1 MAIGKPG
8 SVATVEP
15 ALVDFGSMTERNI
28 DKIKA
33 EEEAKKQAKAKEEQ
47 AKRDAVKDIGI
58 PDKLSFTNIS
68 EVDKS
73 LQGTFKREW
82 KRATEAKMGG
92 DDRTLYDAVGTM
104 NTLISYADQI
114 KDTPGKIAER
124 VEKDKTLDEDIVD
137 IYLRD
142 FNSLRENG
150 YQVNTDDPRNMTIS
164 LINENG
170 ELMNEQPLTEF
181 IETRKVLPRKINLI
195 DETKK
200 VLSTIKPSVSES
212 GSYTLNTKI
221 TDINSKESKPQVESI
236 KSNVDLWI
244 SNNDFMWSWYKK
256 EMAKDSK
263 LPLKTTKWTQE
274 EKDKAREFYTKTV
287 IDSYNEEVEKGF
299 GSTGGGGGSGPK
311 QTPSI
316 PSIVEPVTTGTVGF
330 NNDVDKLFREG
341 GYSRPVFKGDKG
353 NVKVSGLD
361 LTNVMVN
368 KQGNIVFVLEQPV
381 GSSVGAGGASESNR
395 EAGNTYITASDKGFR
410 VAREKVKNYLGIK
423 TDTELAS
430 WVSGGELKFNSNN
443 NNNNISEAQ
452 QRGL

>member
-1 MAIGKPG
+1 MAIGKVG
-8 SVATVEP
+8 SFATVEP
-15 ALVDFGSMTERNI
+15 ALVDFGSMAERNI

-33 EEEAKKQAKAKEEQ
+33 EEQAKAAAKAKEEQ

-124 VEKDKTLDEDIVD
+124 VEKDKTLDEDIID

-164 LINENG
+164 LINEKG

-212 GSYTLNTKI
+212 GSYALNTKI
-221 TDINSKESKPQVESI
+221 TDINSKESKPQVEAI
-236 KSNVDLWI
+236 KENVNLWV

-263 LPLKTTKWTQE
+263 LPLKTTGWTQQ

-299 GSTGGGGGSGPK
+299 GSTGGGAGGGK
-311 QTPSI
+311 DKVKLTPVYGLGTTVSNNYVKKLS
-316 PSIVEPVTTGTVGF
+316 PDLKGRGVTYG
-330 NNDVDKLFREG
+330 EG
-341 GYSRPVFKGDKG
+341 MKSFDFGGKTLNFAYATSGDKPEF
-353 NVKVSGLD
+353 
-361 LTNVMVN
+361 
-368 KQGNIVFVLEQPV
+368 VFQMSDP
-381 GSSVGAGGASESNR
+381 SSVGYSGSGASAGGKNVGVDYVTTQSTDYSALLN
-395 EAGNTYITASDKGFR
+395 EAKKFFGA
-410 VAREKVKNYLGIK
+410 KNNK
-423 TDTELAS
+423 QLAS
-430 WVSGGELKFNSNN
+430 ILRGEEY
-443 NNNNISEAQ
+443 IEANEAEE
-452 QRGL
+452 RGL

>member
-1 MAIGKPG
+1 MAIGRVG
-8 SVATVEP
+8 SFATVEP
-15 ALVDFGSMTERNI
+15 ALVDFGSMAERNI

-33 EEEAKKQAKAKEEQ
+33 EEQAKAAAKAKEEQ

-124 VEKDKTLDEDIVD
+124 VEKDKTLDEDIID

-164 LINENG
+164 LINEKG

-212 GSYTLNTKI
+212 GSYALTTKI
-221 TDINSKESKPQVESI
+221 TDINSKESKPQVEAI
-236 KSNVDLWI
+236 KENVNLWV

-263 LPLKTTKWTQE
+263 LPLKTTGWTQQ

-299 GSTGGGGGSGPK
+299 GRPGSSGGGKNGGEISKVVPFTYKTSPQEQPKMDKFKEQYPNLLGRKLTLTGGGKMPEIGGDVMSLAFATKGDTPNFVFQL
-311 QTPSI
+311 QTPTS
-316 PSIVEPVTTGTVGF
+316 
-330 NNDVDKLFREG
+330 
-341 GYSRPVFKGDKG
+341 YA
-353 NVKVSGLD
+353 
-361 LTNVMVN
+361 LT
-368 KQGNIVFVLEQPV
+368 
-381 GSSVGAGGASESNR
+381 AGGASGR
-395 EAGNTYITASDKGFR
+395 
-410 VAREKVKNYLGIK
+410 
-423 TDTELAS
+423 
-430 WVSGGELKFNSNN
+430 GGEPSYTTISPEHPLYG
-443 NNNNISEAQ
+443 IAVSEAIAYYEVSNEKELQ
-452 QRGL
+452 TLLRGETEANQRGL

>member
-15 ALVDFGSMTERNI
+15 ALVDFGSMAERNI

-33 EEEAKKQAKAKEEQ
+33 EEEAKKVAKAKEAQ

-73 LQGTFKREW
+73 LQGTFKKKWEV
-82 KRATEAKMGG
+82 ATEAKMSG
-92 DDRTLYDAVGTM
+92 DERTLYEAVGTM

-256 EMAKDSK
+256 EMAKDPK

-287 IDSYNEEVEKGF
+287 IDSYNDEVEKGF
-299 GSTGGGGGSGPK
+299 GSPGGGSGGDKEKFTYGIPVTLGSK
-311 QTPSI
+311 VEDNAVSALTKKPGGLKGRAVFYGSNEGVEMGGKKATHIYATTGDNPSFAFQILDPTRAGYGGTSGSI
-316 PSIVEPVTTGTVGF
+316 PGYFWIKPDDE
-330 NNDVDKLFREG
+330 
-341 GYSRPVFKGDKG
+341 GYSAFVTSAKSYFKVDDEKILAKILRGDKIEEG
-353 NVKVSGLD
+353 
-361 LTNVMVN
+361 
-368 KQGNIVFVLEQPV
+368 
-381 GSSVGAGGASESNR
+381 
-395 EAGNTYITASDKGFR
+395 
-410 VAREKVKNYLGIK
+410 
-423 TDTELAS
+423 
-430 WVSGGELKFNSNN
+430 NN
-443 NNNNISEAQ
+443 NRTEAQ
-452 QRGL
+452 ERGL